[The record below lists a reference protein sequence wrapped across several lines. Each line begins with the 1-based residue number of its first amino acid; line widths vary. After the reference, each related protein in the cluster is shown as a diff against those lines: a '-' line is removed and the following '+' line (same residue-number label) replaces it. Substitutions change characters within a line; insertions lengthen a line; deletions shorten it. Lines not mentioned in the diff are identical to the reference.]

1 MAWTVACMLLWLTME
16 SATKR
21 TSILLVVLMAM
32 TVPIVIQ
39 VHLFLISIIIVV
51 VAQSL
56 VYLDKGIVM
65 MMLNV
70 QMDLSVDIAIVDLAS
85 LRILIVVCSKTL
97 V

>member
-16 SATKR
+16 YVTKR
-21 TSILLVVLMAM
+21 TSILLVHLTAM

-39 VHLFLISIIIVV
+39 VILLWAAA
-51 VAQSL
+51 VAQNLVSL
-56 VYLDKGIVM
+56 DMGIVI

-70 QMDLSVDIAIVDLAS
+70 QMDLCVEMLIVDLAS
-85 LRILIVVCSKTL
+85 HWVLIVVHSKTL